1 MTSAPAHNA
10 SPDTCG
16 EAPEEGRR
24 LWYHAPRRSTL
35 SILLAA
41 LAGVAHAEDPPA
53 PAPTGPLTPEEDEPG
68 LPVPGAPD
76 PEPEAPGP
84 EPAPTE
90 PAPGAPAAFNYDTL
104 LVTTVQPEA
113 PEFAADAA
121 ALEELLLKR
130 FGATNQLVPMSSVPF
145 FDVQGYD
152 GKTYMLGCPPG
163 RYAGC
168 ALVIGQRTEVDRTV
182 GATIRREPD
191 PGNPAA
197 SYRIAT
203 FHILDV
209 AGGVEVVS
217 VAVPMPDGLD
227 EDVVSSVIGLF
238 DEVVE
243 GDLALKDL
251 RERSDPGSKELT
263 EARKERMAQALDRL
277 EEKLGTAVVS
287 EVEAQ
292 ISRPK
297 LTKKD
302 LAEYEGRDDQPP
314 WERVGMGPGEYL
326 RFANSGDTYEGWQT
340 SGWGRTGS
348 LLVRIGGGGGAG
360 PWDERYV
367 GQVLLSDEDL
377 QPVDSAQLLEVVRG
391 GSPNFDFEV
400 GVGVLPF
407 LEVDFAGSV
416 RPGTT
421 SYQYDEDVQNQI
433 PLPSQPDTLPISTWQ
448 FGGRVHFAPFPRW
461 VARPTVGLGVASWK
475 GAGIPAQQSF
485 DRIDAPKLTFLE
497 LLPGAEVSAS
507 PHVVPWIRA
516 NLAVPL
522 GGTTLTQ
529 VDGGGG
535 LVEKPKPS
543 GDPGMGVT
551 VQVGLQ
557 IRVGPFVKPPT
568 ALHPR

>member
-1 MTSAPAHNA
+1 MSF
-10 SPDTCG
+10 
-16 EAPEEGRR
+16 
-24 LWYHAPRRSTL
+24 
-35 SILLAA
+35 LLAA

-53 PAPTGPLTPEEDEPG
+53 PSGPLTPEEDDPA
-68 LPVPGAPD
+68 LPVPGAP
-76 PEPEAPGP
+76 A
-84 EPAPTE
+84 PAPDGPM
-90 PAPGAPAAFNYDTL
+90 PAPAPAAPEPGAPATYNYDTL

-113 PEFAADAA
+113 PEVAAEAA
-121 ALEELLLKR
+121 ALEELLVRR
-130 FGATNQLVPMSSVPF
+130 FAGGNQLVPMSSVPF

-152 GKTYMLGCPPG
+152 GRTYLLGCPPG

-168 ALVIGQRTEVDRTV
+168 ALVIGQRADVDRTV
-182 GATIRREPD
+182 GATLRRDPD
-191 PGNPAA
+191 PA
-197 SYRIAT
+197 SPGATVRTAT
-203 FHILDV
+203 FHIVDV
-209 AGGVEVVS
+209 GDGREVVS

-251 RERSDPGSKELT
+251 RERSDPDARELT

-326 RFANSGDTYEGWQT
+326 RFANSGDTFEAWQT
-340 SGWGRTGS
+340 SRWGRTGN
-348 LLVRIGGGGGAG
+348 LLVRVGGGGGAG

-367 GQVLLSDEDL
+367 AQVLLGQDL
-377 QPVDSAQLLEVVRG
+377 QPSDHARLLEVVRG
-391 GSPNFDFEV
+391 GSPNFDFEI
-400 GVGVLPF
+400 GAGVLPF
-407 LEVDFAGSV
+407 LEVDFAGGV
-416 RPGTT
+416 RPGAT
-421 SYQYDEDVQNQI
+421 SYQYDEDVEGQV
-433 PLPSQPDTLPISTWQ
+433 PLPSPTDTLPITTWQ
-448 FGGRVHFAPFPRW
+448 FGGRIHAAPFPRW
-461 VARPTVGLGVASWK
+461 IARPTLGLGIASWK
-475 GAGIPAQQSF
+475 GAGIPEDAKF
-485 DRIDAPKLTFLE
+485 PRIDSPSLTFFE
-497 LLPGAEVSAS
+497 VLPGAEVSAS

-516 NLAVPL
+516 NLAVPI

-529 VDGGGG
+529 EDGGAG
-535 LVEKPKPS
+535 LVTKPTPS

-551 VQVGLQ
+551 IQAGLQ
-557 IRVGPFVKPPT
+557 FRVGPFVKPRT
-568 ALHPR
+568 SLPR